1 MNFYIVDPNKE
12 NRDNLRNLI
21 ETDYDSIVVGTAGES
36 NRAYS
41 EIIQL
46 HIDILIRVVL
56 VKSF

>member
-21 ETDYDSIVVGTAGES
+21 EADYDSIVVGTAGES

-46 HIDILIRVVL
+46 HIDMLTI
-56 VKSF
+56 